1 MAKRYLNTIVSRLK
15 TSNPNN
21 HVNPSNGSSTAEPLR
36 PTFAFLNISSAKALV
51 VVVLPAKV
59 SNLEVAATCLED
71 KAFRKA
77 RTKITMLI

>member
-21 HVNPSNGSSTAEPLR
+21 HVNPSNGSSTAKPLR

-51 VVVLPAKV
+51 VVPSKV